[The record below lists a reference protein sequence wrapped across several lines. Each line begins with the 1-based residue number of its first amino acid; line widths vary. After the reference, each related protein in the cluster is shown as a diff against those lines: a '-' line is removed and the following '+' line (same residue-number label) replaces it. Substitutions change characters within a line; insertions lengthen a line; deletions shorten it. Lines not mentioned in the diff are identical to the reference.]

1 MLIQIE
7 VITGLELKLT
17 QVSEVAAI
25 TKPEGT
31 GFPLSQCLTFLLLT
45 LQAISRL
52 SSNFAG
58 FGSFVL

>member
-7 VITGLELKLT
+7 VMTGLELKLT

-45 LQAISRL
+45 LQAI
-52 SSNFAG
+52 
-58 FGSFVL
+58 

>member
-17 QVSEVAAI
+17 QVSEVANI
-25 TKPEGT
+25 TKP